1 MKPID
6 DPRCYTASLRSKKM
20 VGLVET
26 VRVSE
31 MLMSDLCLIN
41 ITSREAKI

>member
-1 MKPID
+1 VKPID
-6 DPRCYTASLRSKKM
+6 DPRCYAASLRSEKM

-41 ITSREAKI
+41 MTCREAQT